1 MALVLLNPHA
11 QGGRAARLAQRVEAW
26 LSEHAPQAKFASP
39 HSLDDSLNLLSQ
51 QASGTRVVAIGG
63 DGTLNRWLPMVL
75 QQQLELGLVPLG
87 SGNDTAR
94 AIGVYGHNW
103 QTALRH
109 GLHGH
114 CRPMDIGMAVFDGQ
128 RIPFLSSFTAG
139 FDSAVGKRALDGP
152 KWLRGMPRYVWATLN
167 ELANIQAWDLRI
179 HINGKLRF
187 EGASLFASSLNTPT
201 FGSGMPAAPKG
212 HIEDG
217 QLDVLHAGEFSALEA
232 LWMLPKLLTGTHLG
246 HEKISLWPAQ
256 TILIES
262 KQRLPVASD
271 GEYLGTTH
279 RLELHVLPKALSVV
293 MNAS

>member
-11 QGGRAARLAQRVEAW
+11 QGGRAARLAPRLEAW

-39 HSLDDSLNLLSQ
+39 HSLDDSLHLLSQ
-51 QASGTRVVAIGG
+51 QPLGTRVVAVGG
-63 DGTLNRWLPMVL
+63 DGTLNRWLPMLL

-94 AIGVYGHNW
+94 AIGVHGQNW

-152 KWLRGMPRYVWATLN
+152 KWLRGLPRYVWATLN
-167 ELANIQAWDLRI
+167 ELANIQAWDLRV
-179 HINGKLRF
+179 HINGELRF
-187 EGASLFASSLNTPT
+187 EGSSLFASSLNTPT

-212 HIEDG
+212 HVGDG
-217 QLDVLHAGEFSALEA
+217 QLDVLHACKFSALQA
-232 LWMLPKLLTGTHLG
+232 LWMLPQLLTGTHLG
-246 HEKISLWPAQ
+246 HKKISLWPAQ
-256 TILIES
+256 KILIES
-262 KQRLPVASD
+262 KQALPVASD

-279 RLELHVLPKALSVV
+279 RLELHVLPLALSVV

>member
-11 QGGRAARLAQRVEAW
+11 QGGRAARLAPRVEAW
-26 LSEHAPQAKFASP
+26 LSEHAPQAKLASP
-39 HSLDDSLNLLSQ
+39 HSLDDSLHLLSQ
-51 QASGTRVVAIGG
+51 QPLGTRVVAVGG
-63 DGTLNRWLPMVL
+63 DGTLNRWLPMLL

-87 SGNDTAR
+87 RGNDTAR
-94 AIGVYGHNW
+94 AIGVYGQNW

-152 KWLRGMPRYVWATLN
+152 KWLRGLPRYVWATLN
-167 ELANIQAWDLRI
+167 ELANIQAWDLRV
-179 HINGKLRF
+179 HINGELRF
-187 EGASLFASSLNTPT
+187 EGSSLFASSLNTPT

-212 HIEDG
+212 HIGDG
-217 QLDVLHAGEFSALEA
+217 QLDVLHACEFSALQA
-232 LWMLPKLLTGTHLG
+232 HWMLPQLLTGTHLG
-246 HEKISLWPAQ
+246 HKKISLWPAQ
-256 TILIES
+256 KILIES
-262 KQRLPVASD
+262 KKALPVASD

-279 RLELHVLPKALSVV
+279 RLELHVLPQALSVV

>member
-11 QGGRAARLAQRVEAW
+11 QGGRAARLAPRVEAW
-26 LSEHAPQAKFASP
+26 LGEHAPHAKFASP
-39 HSLDDSLNLLSQ
+39 HSLDDSLHLLSQ
-51 QASGTRVVAIGG
+51 QASGTRIVAMGG
-63 DGTLNRWLPMVL
+63 DGTLNRWLPMLL
-75 QQQLELGLVPLG
+75 QQQLELGLVPMG

-94 AIGVYGHNW
+94 AIGVHGQNW

-114 CRPMDIGMAVFDGQ
+114 CRPMDIGMAVFDDQ

-152 KWLRGMPRYVWATLN
+152 KWLRGLPRYVWATLN
-167 ELANIQAWDLRI
+167 ELANIQAWDLRV
-179 HINGKLRF
+179 HINGELRF
-187 EGASLFASSLNTPT
+187 VGSSLFVSSLNTPT

-212 HIEDG
+212 HIGDG
-217 QLDVLHAGEFSALEA
+217 QLDVLHACEFSALQA
-232 LWMLPKLLTGTHLG
+232 LWMLPQLLTGTHLG
-246 HEKISLWPAQ
+246 HQKISLWPAQ

-279 RLELHVLPKALSVV
+279 RLELQVLPQALSVV